1 MQRPAIRPV
10 GAGQTDIK
18 PGPGFE
24 QPLDAH
30 QTRIAIAID
39 QIAESND
46 AVTDQPPNNMNERD
60 RGDDHHHGARP
71 LSHLSPF
78 NHGDAQLLPRLDI
91 KWFPLN

>member
-1 MQRPAIRPV
+1 
-10 GAGQTDIK
+10 
-18 PGPGFE
+18 
-24 QPLDAH
+24 
-30 QTRIAIAID
+30 
-39 QIAESND
+39 
-46 AVTDQPPNNMNERD
+46 MNERD